1 METLK
6 LQKYIASCGVMS
18 RRSAES
24 EIAAGKVTVNGVT
37 APIGL
42 RVDPEVDVVCIRGKR
57 VLPRTSAHTYVML
70 NKPSGYVTTMKDEK
84 GRLSVA
90 DLLHGINGR
99 VYPIGRL
106 DMYSEGL
113 LLLTDDGDFCRLLS
127 HPLYKKSKIYRV
139 TLVGEIGDEKL
150 TELASPMTI
159 IEADGKPYALK
170 ACPVSLI
177 SRQNGE
183 TEIEITLYEGRNRQI
198 RRMCDA
204 LEIKIKRL
212 VRIAEGGLSLGSLP
226 KGKWRHLTADEVEL
240 LKNQKDTHND

>member
-18 RRSAES
+18 RRAAEN
-24 EIAAGKVTVNGVT
+24 EIATGKVTVNGVI

-42 RVDPEVDVVCIRGKR
+42 RVDPETDIVCIKGKR
-57 VLPRTSAHTYVML
+57 VLPRTSAHTYIML
-70 NKPSGYVTTMKDEK
+70 NKPFGYVTTMKDDK

-90 DLLHGINGR
+90 DLLHGINAR

-127 HPLYKKSKIYRV
+127 HPLYRKSKIYRV
-139 TLVGEIGDEKL
+139 TLVGEVSDEKL
-150 TELASPMTI
+150 TKLASPMTI
-159 IEADGKPYALK
+159 IEADGTPYALK

-212 VRIAEGGLSLGSLP
+212 VRISEGGLSLGELP
-226 KGKWRHLTADEVEL
+226 KGKWRHLTEDEVEL
-240 LKNQKDTHND
+240 LKKQKDIHND